1 VPETGISN
9 VILTT
14 GHKVNALHSS
24 MGLSNAMAKQNNLN
38 SDLELLIKAQMS
50 RRVCT
55 VVIMMSVTNIIL
67 SLVMPTANISFT
79 MSTGTPMHLGMVN
92 TIIAIQAWSHCHL
105 NLHTYLGILWAA
117 VQIQTR
123 YCGLII
129 CHV

>member
-55 VVIMMSVTNIIL
+55 VVIMMPVTNIIL
-67 SLVMPTANISFT
+67 SLVIPTANISFT
-79 MSTGTPMHLGMVN
+79 MSTDTPMHLGMVN
-92 TIIAIQAWSHCHL
+92 TIIAIQA
-105 NLHTYLGILWAA
+105 
-117 VQIQTR
+117 
-123 YCGLII
+123 
-129 CHV
+129 